1 MNDQASSLR
10 DLVKDSNENTTKI
23 FTVCSGKG
31 GVGKTNISTNLAL
44 AFRDLNKKV
53 LIVDSDHGFAN
64 VNILFGVAGRNT
76 MQDVLKGNAEL
87 KDVILEVHGVSII
100 PGGNDVVDFEK
111 EPISSEELKRQFES
125 IGYYDIIIVDSSA
138 GISHSV
144 LSNVIF
150 AHEIIVITTP
160 EATALTDAYA
170 LLKNVNALKLKSR
183 AKIIINR
190 ALDQEEGYLIYS
202 RLKAAVDKYLNIN
215 LDYVGYLSEDK
226 VVTKSVR
233 AGTPFYLAHPK
244 SEVSADIRRIAETL
258 LEIEAKIVGSTMTD
272 VFRKFQSIF
281 KR

>member
-170 LLKNVNALKLKSR
+170 LLKNINALKLKSR

-272 VFRKFQSIF
+272 VFRKFRSIF

>member
-1 MNDQASSLR
+1 VNDQASSLR

>member
-1 MNDQASSLR
+1 VNDQASSLR

-258 LEIEAKIVGSTMTD
+258 LEIEAKIVGSTMSD